1 MLSLS
6 FNKTGTS
13 PTHCLQYGV
22 KVLGTFGLI
31 LQTFCIAA
39 FEVADPSTLLSA
51 TSQGR
56 GGATIASS
64 QFQDALF
71 QNPASAVFSNR
82 YALNASYLGWGNSLA
97 ASIVDT
103 QSGPVGGGVYY
114 VRRDLS
120 TIDSQ
125 SSALGNYARNEEHMG
140 FALMGKLSDQV
151 GIGTNVRYVYRK
163 SDVAGIGNASAW
175 NFDVGL
181 KFLPQRQFAIGIVG
195 HNLMTDKIGIFPKR
209 ISGGVDYLAMPNFS
223 ISGQIFKVDGSNLP
237 SQFTLPVSDA
247 GIGYAIGGEYVL
259 PYSIALRSGYSVNP
273 SWNQKLLSFGAGYV
287 VPKFSIDYA
296 MQLGV
301 SGSKENVHTVSVTGF
316 F

>member
-13 PTHCLQYGV
+13 RIRCLQNGI
-22 KVLGTFGLI
+22 KTLGFFVFF
-31 LQTFCIAA
+31 LQAINVSG
-39 FEVADPSTLLSA
+39 FEVGDPSTLLSA

-64 QFQDALF
+64 QYQDALF

-82 YALNASYLGWGNSLA
+82 YALNASYLGWGDSLA

-120 TIDSQ
+120 TLGTE
-125 SSALGNYARNEEHMG
+125 SSALGNYTRNEEHMG

-163 SDVAGIGNASAW
+163 SEIASIGNAAAW

-195 HNLMTDKIGIFPKR
+195 HNLMSDKIGIFPKR
-209 ISGGVDYLAMPNFS
+209 ISGGIDYLAMANFS
-223 ISGQIFKVDGSNLP
+223 ISGQIFKVDGTNLP
-237 SQFTLPVSDA
+237 SQFTLPNPTA

-273 SWNQKLLSFGAGYV
+273 AWNQKLASFGAGYV

-301 SGSKENVHTVSVTGF
+301 SGSTENVHTVSVTGF